1 MSGARFRLFYDD
13 CDFGP
18 DEVDVGIYEVLGL
31 WAESS
36 LSWKMQPSFASEA
49 EDVVS
54 LGCAGAVGVYVEW
67 DITDLVQDWVSGS
80 TSNRGVVVKAV
91 AEVGESG
98 RLYAAFGSRETATST
113 GRQPELVV
121 SYMD

>member
-1 MSGARFRLFYDD
+1 M
-13 CDFGP
+13 
-18 DEVDVGIYEVLGL
+18 DVGIYEVLGL

-36 LSWKMQPSFASEA
+36 LSWKTQPSFASDA

-67 DITDLVQDWVSGS
+67 NVTDLVQDWVNGS

-113 GRQPELVV
+113 GLQPQLVV